1 MAIGIIYCSIIGVS
15 DIQTDKINMCG
26 RNRDRYKMKT
36 FYKVSDFND
45 RFDRITSY
53 FLPFSFKNVV
63 LFCLSW
69 MGGQMGEQM
78 EIKATLALFCLHRY
92 SSSILSI
99 LYLYLVIF
107 ISSPCHCLF
116 ISEIRGRIVLSTSGH
131 EKGWCLGWDMFTEAL
146 CHSRD
151 PPARMP

>member
-1 MAIGIIYCSIIGVS
+1 MAIGIIYCSIIAVS

-78 EIKATLALFCLHRY
+78 EIKATLALFCLHHY
-92 SSSILSI
+92 PSSILSI
-99 LYLYLVIF
+99 LYLYLAYLYHHRVIVYLSRRSGVEL
-107 ISSPCHCLF
+107 SSAPL
-116 ISEIRGRIVLSTSGH
+116 VTK
-131 EKGWCLGWDMFTEAL
+131 KGDV
-146 CHSRD
+146 
-151 PPARMP
+151 

>member
-1 MAIGIIYCSIIGVS
+1 
-15 DIQTDKINMCG
+15 MCG

-45 RFDRITSY
+45 RFDRIKSY

-78 EIKATLALFCLHRY
+78 EIIATLALFCLHRY

-99 LYLYLVIF
+99 LYLYLSFF
-107 ISSPCHCLF
+107 ISF
-116 ISEIRGRIVLSTSGH
+116 IFSLYPSEIRGRIVLSTSGH
-131 EKGWCLGWDMFTEAL
+131 EKGRCLGWERVYRGPVSQQGFPCSNAL
-146 CHSRD
+146 SGEQR
-151 PPARMP
+151 PKFAALLRE

>member
-1 MAIGIIYCSIIGVS
+1 
-15 DIQTDKINMCG
+15 MCG

-45 RFDRITSY
+45 RFDRIKSY

-78 EIKATLALFCLHRY
+78 EIIATLALFCLHRY

-107 ISSPCHCLF
+107 ISSPCHCL
-116 ISEIRGRIVLSTSGH
+116 SSRCTPRRSGVELSSAPLVTK
-131 EKGWCLGWDMFTEAL
+131 KGDVQVGNVFTEAL